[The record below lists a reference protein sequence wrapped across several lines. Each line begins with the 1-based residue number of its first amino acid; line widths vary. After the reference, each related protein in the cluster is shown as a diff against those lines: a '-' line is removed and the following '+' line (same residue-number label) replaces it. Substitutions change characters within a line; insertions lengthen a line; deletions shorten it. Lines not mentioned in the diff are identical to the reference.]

1 MLIIFNYFLICG
13 GNTYLIPKEMK
24 EYRKWEEEF
33 LLGYRKYEFFEILL
47 FLSAR
52 VNRHLI
58 PNKIKLN

>member
-1 MLIIFNYFLICG
+1 
-13 GNTYLIPKEMK
+13 MK
-24 EYRKWEEEF
+24 VYREWEEEF
-33 LLGYRKYEFFEILL
+33 LLGYRMYEFFKILL